1 MTSNE
6 DTIRLFEN
14 ETKNLDSQIH
24 TLSGKDV
31 FSIPEIIQTYYLA
44 TNVTSLATL
53 MADKFK
59 ENSPVQEKVQLVKEL
74 ISNFNS
80 VTHKK
85 ILEFLSHS
93 IGEITHDLQSTN
105 PQKKTKEEIELDAKR
120 FETLR
125 EMMSTKE
132 FVEQYDRG
140 VT

>member
-6 DTIRLFEN
+6 DTIRLFDN
-14 ETKNLDSQIH
+14 ETKNLDSQINAI
-24 TLSGKDV
+24 SGKDV
-31 FSIPEIIQTYYLA
+31 FSIPEIIQAYYLA
-44 TNVTSLATL
+44 TNVDSLATM
-53 MADKFK
+53 MADKFE
-59 ENSPVQEKVQLVKEL
+59 ENPSVLQKVQSVKKL
-74 ISNFNS
+74 ISNFNL

-85 ILEFLSHS
+85 ILQFLSHS
-93 IGEITHDLQSTN
+93 IEEITGELQSHN
-105 PQKKTKEEIELDAKR
+105 PQKKTKEEIELDAKK